1 MSTKLLPSL
10 LLLFVGVVSGFAI
23 SRYLQEYESVDVAKA
38 GDNTERKVLYWV
50 APMDPQFR
58 RDRPGKSP
66 MDMDLVPVYEEP
78 ASQMG
83 PAGDVVLISPEV
95 VNNVGIRTAHA
106 RLERLNVPL
115 HTVGRVT
122 LDEERVAHIHLRT
135 NGWIQRLSVR
145 AEGETVSKG
154 DLLFE
159 VYSPDL
165 VKAQSE
171 FVQALKSDRQSL
183 ISASRD
189 RLRALGISAGQVRE
203 LEQDRSVK
211 QYVKFF
217 SPITGV
223 VTALNVADGKHATPD
238 TDVMALANLSVVWL
252 ISDVFETQA
261 DQLRIGATVTAR
273 SKFDPGAVIEGRVD
287 YIYPNLDAVTRT
299 VPVRTVLKNPHGLLK
314 PGMFMTV
321 TIAGPE
327 RSPSVVIP
335 REALIRTGREERV
348 ILALGDGRFR
358 PAKVTSG
365 KEANGKIE
373 ILSGLAASEM
383 VVASGQFL
391 IDSESSFTGAS
402 LRLSPAM
409 EAVE

>member
-1 MSTKLLPSL
+1 MA
-10 LLLFVGVVSGFAI
+10 SGFAI
-23 SRYLQEYESVDVAKA
+23 SRYLQQYESVDVAED

-58 RDRPGKSP
+58 RDQPGKSP
-66 MDMDLVPVYEEP
+66 MDMDLVPVYEEQF
-78 ASQMG
+78 SQMG
-83 PAGDVVLISPEV
+83 PADDAVVISPEV
-95 VNNVGIRTAHA
+95 VNNVGVRTAYA
-106 RLERLNVPL
+106 QMERLIVPL

-122 LDEERVAHIHLRT
+122 FDEEKVAHIHLRT

-145 AEGETVSKG
+145 AEGEPVSKG

-159 VYSPDL
+159 VYSPEL
-165 VKAQSE
+165 VKAQAE

-261 DQLRIGATVTAR
+261 DQLRVGASVSAR

-287 YIYPNLDAVTRT
+287 YIYPALDAVTRT

-321 TIAGPE
+321 AIEGPE

-365 KEANGKIE
+365 KEANGKVE
-373 ILSGLAASEM
+373 ILSGLAAGEI

-402 LRLSPAM
+402 LRLSPVV